1 MLRRIKD
8 ATSLGNTKQ
17 GGSNMFKTLTQGV
30 KKIGRNSTRD
40 TKVAKKVKDIKRE
53 REVAKIIKEYE
64 AKESGINSKEEWAK
78 NKIAK
83 VDKIIDALKKEKSSM
98 EEDLQEV
105 ERLTGLTTEE
115 SDVLINDAVKSV
127 TPNDETKAKILDDI
141 QQYDWAGIKKAEEVL
156 EEGENKTVEF
166 NDLANMI
173 DLEGRERF
181 SQEFDDIM
189 KDDDVTIV
197 FRETRDSR

>member
-30 KKIGRNSTRD
+30 KKIGRNSTRN

-64 AKESGINSKEEWAK
+64 AKEIGVNSKEEWAK

-141 QQYDWAGIKKAEEVL
+141 QKYDWAGIKKAEEVL

-173 DLEGRERF
+173 DLEGREAF